1 MEPCASCD
9 ARALSACNAI
19 GDGDLT
25 RLAAAMV
32 VVEVAAGQVFIEEGE
47 RAEAFFNITQG
58 TAKLYKLLPD
68 GRRQIT
74 GFAVVG
80 DFLGLAVSETYA
92 FTAEAIEPVRL
103 CRFSRPKLRALLDDF
118 PVMER
123 RLLEKAGDQLLAAQ
137 EQMLLLGRKTARE
150 KVASFLAGRRRRS
163 EARDAS
169 GEELDLPMT
178 RADMADYLGLTVE
191 TVSRTLTQ
199 LQLDRIIALPSKSAV
214 VVQDRKRLQE
224 LAAGL

>member
-1 MEPCASCD
+1 M
-9 ARALSACNAI
+9 
-19 GDGDLT
+19 
-25 RLAAAMV
+25 
-32 VVEVAAGQVFIEEGE
+32 
-47 RAEAFFNITQG
+47 
-58 TAKLYKLLPD
+58 
-68 GRRQIT
+68 
-74 GFAVVG
+74 
-80 DFLGLAVSETYA
+80 SETYA

-123 RLLEKAGDQLLAAQ
+123 RLLEKAGDQLVAAQ

-191 TVSRTLTQ
+191 TVSRTCLTQ
-199 LQLDRIIALPSKSAV
+199 SPIRPDHRASIQIGSRGAGPKAAPGARGRPIEGCGAGISAHQRANPRGGLRRRPV
-214 VVQDRKRLQE
+214 GGAFQPRT
-224 LAAGL
+224 LAALLVDDQLVGMPRTCHARAAAPLGSSSTGSPLIPCAR